1 MMPPSLL
8 RALRQAS
15 ESPCHLVGG
24 AVRDALLG
32 RPVHDWDVITSGD
45 AGELARRFAQSL
57 NGTWF
62 ELDAER
68 GYSRV
73 CLAQGSVDFAPW
85 RAATLEEDLRA
96 RDFTIN
102 ALAFPL
108 HERGKVR
115 PVDPLGGL
123 ADLRRR
129 VLRCCSED
137 AFVDDPLRILRGV
150 RLALQFQLEVEPE
163 TLRLMRQQVPL
174 LRQCA
179 GERIVA
185 ELEKILGQ
193 EKNPL
198 ALLRDSG
205 CCGYLFGSLPKGF
218 TLPDIPEKMRA
229 LEELARESL
238 AVFRLAAL
246 TRADCGGVWRQLP
259 WSGRMRR
266 LLADLVTT
274 PAELPER
281 YKKLHCSE
289 RGKALWLERLGRN
302 FRERMLFAALLSNT
316 EAVSLAEAFANY
328 EHCAVSGRVP
338 PFVPAEVVGRLT
350 ELSGPELGKALR
362 ALEQAEIDGLLDS
375 QREAWEWLSAFGKG
389 IDSGPGYD
397 YILSRMRE

>member
-15 ESPCHLVGG
+15 EGPCHLVGG

-32 RPVHDWDVITSGD
+32 KPVHDWDVITSGD

-108 HERGKVR
+108 HETGMVR

-123 ADLRRR
+123 ADLRQRI
-129 VLRCCSED
+129 LRCCSED

-150 RLALQFQLEVEPE
+150 RLALQFRLKVEPE
-163 TLRLMRQQVPL
+163 TLYLMRRDVPL

-193 EKNPL
+193 DEDPL
-198 ALLRDSG
+198 VLLRDSG
-205 CCGYLFGSLPKGF
+205 CCGYLFGSLPEGF
-218 TLPDIPEKMRA
+218 ALPDIRGRMRTM
-229 LEELARESL
+229 EELARESL
-238 AVFRLAAL
+238 AAFRLAAFS
-246 TRADCGGVWRQLP
+246 RADCGGVWRQLP
-259 WSGRMRR
+259 WSGWMRR
-266 LLADLVTT
+266 LLADLAAT
-274 PAELPER
+274 PADLPER
-281 YKKLHCSE
+281 YEKLRCSE
-289 RGKALWLERLGRN
+289 RGRALWLERLGRN
-302 FRERMLFAALLSNT
+302 FRERMLFAVLLSNVD
-316 EAVSLAEAFANY
+316 EASLAEAFANY
-328 EHCAVSGRVP
+328 GRCAVSGRVP
-338 PFVPAEVVGRLT
+338 PLVPAEVVGRLT
-350 ELSGPELGKALR
+350 GLSGPELGKALR
-362 ALEQAEIDGLLDS
+362 ALEQAEMDGLLDS
-375 QREAWEWLSAFGKG
+375 QQEALDWLSVFGKG
-389 IDSGPGYD
+389 IDSGPDCD

>member
-15 ESPCHLVGG
+15 EGPCHLVGG

-68 GYSRV
+68 GYNRV
-73 CLAQGSVDFAPW
+73 CLAQGFVDFAPW

-108 HERGKVR
+108 CETEKTR

-129 VLRCCSED
+129 VLRCCSEN

-193 EKNPL
+193 EKDPL

-205 CCGYLFGSLPKGF
+205 CCGYLFGSLPEGF
-218 TLPDIPEKMRA
+218 ALPDIPGKMRA
-229 LEELARESL
+229 LEKLARESL
-238 AVFRLAAL
+238 AAFRLAAL

-259 WSGRMRR
+259 WSGRMRQ
-266 LLADLVTT
+266 LLADLVAT
-274 PAELPER
+274 PADLPER
-281 YKKLHCSE
+281 YEKLRCSK

-316 EAVSLAEAFANY
+316 EAVSLAEVFANY

-338 PFVPAEVVGRLT
+338 PLVPAETVVRLT
-350 ELSGPELGKALR
+350 GLSGPELGKVLR

-375 QREAWEWLSAFGKG
+375 RRKAWEWLSAFGKG
-389 IDSGPGYD
+389 IDSGPGCD